1 MIGLVRTM
9 RPHQWVKN
17 LFFVPAPLV
26 FAQALTDVHKAT
38 RTAVAVLLFSLV
50 ASAVYVM
57 NDLVEQVNQSQ
68 AKADQMVEAL
78 ALGEPVEVHQVMI
91 ALNEASNAL
100 NLTLQVRNKAL
111 EAYQEVMRL
120 QI

>member
-1 MIGLVRTM
+1 MPVLPPSIGST
-9 RPHQWVKN
+9 
-17 LFFVPAPLV
+17 
-26 FAQALTDVHKAT
+26 AT
-38 RTAVAVLLFSLV
+38 GNI
-50 ASAVYVM
+50 ASAAGGTKSGDGFSSVM
-57 NDLVEQVNQSQ
+57 NDLVGQVNQSQ
-68 AKADQMVEAL
+68 AKADEMVQSL

>member
-1 MIGLVRTM
+1 MPVTPVNTAAIAG
-9 RPHQWVKN
+9 N
-17 LFFVPAPLV
+17 AAPN
-26 FAQALTDVHKAT
+26 
-38 RTAVAVLLFSLV
+38 VAPTGEGFGS
-50 ASAVYVM
+50 VM
-57 NDLVEQVNQSQ
+57 NDLIGQVNQSQ

-91 ALNEASNAL
+91 ALNEASSAL

-111 EAYQEVMRL
+111 EAYQDVMRL

>member
-1 MIGLVRTM
+1 MPVTPVNTG
-9 RPHQWVKN
+9 
-17 LFFVPAPLV
+17 
-26 FAQALTDVHKAT
+26 
-38 RTAVAVLLFSLV
+38 AVAGNAAPGAAKAGEGFGS
-50 ASAVYVM
+50 VM
-57 NDLVEQVNQSQ
+57 NDLIGQVNQSQ

>member
-1 MIGLVRTM
+1 MPVIPPSVSSAAAG
-9 RPHQWVKN
+9 N
-17 LFFVPAPLV
+17 IAPAANGAKSGDG
-26 FAQALTDVHKAT
+26 FG
-38 RTAVAVLLFSLV
+38 S
-50 ASAVYVM
+50 VM
-57 NDLVEQVNQSQ
+57 NDLIGQVNQSQ
-68 AKADQMVEAL
+68 AKADHMVESL

-111 EAYQEVMRL
+111 EAYQDVMRL

>member
-1 MIGLVRTM
+1 MPVTTPPVSANVAG
-9 RPHQWVKN
+9 N
-17 LFFVPAPLV
+17 LTPAAGNAKSGEG
-26 FAQALTDVHKAT
+26 FG
-38 RTAVAVLLFSLV
+38 S
-50 ASAVYVM
+50 VM
-57 NDLVEQVNQSQ
+57 NDLIGQVNSSQ

>member
-1 MIGLVRTM
+1 MPVI
-9 RPHQWVKN
+9 PSISPN
-17 LFFVPAPLV
+17 
-26 FAQALTDVHKAT
+26 
-38 RTAVAVLLFSLV
+38 VAGSIP
-50 ASAVYVM
+50 SAANGGKSGDGFGSVM
-57 NDLVEQVNQSQ
+57 NDLIGQVNQSQ
-68 AKADQMVEAL
+68 AKADHMVESL

>member
-1 MIGLVRTM
+1 MAVTTPPIG
-9 RPHQWVKN
+9 N
-17 LFFVPAPLV
+17 PA
-26 FAQALTDVHKAT
+26 AGN
-38 RTAVAVLLFSLV
+38 VAPSVDGAKSGSGFGS
-50 ASAVYVM
+50 VM
-57 NDLVEQVNQSQ
+57 NDLIGQVNQSQ
-68 AKADQMVEAL
+68 AKADQMVESL

-91 ALNEASNAL
+91 ALNEASSAL

>member
-1 MIGLVRTM
+1 M
-9 RPHQWVKN
+9 
-17 LFFVPAPLV
+17 PAIPPV
-26 FAQALTDVHKAT
+26 NSGAIAGAAAPESAKSGEGFG
-38 RTAVAVLLFSLV
+38 SL
-50 ASAVYVM
+50 M
-57 NDLVEQVNQSQ
+57 GDLVGQVNKSQ

-78 ALGEPVEVHQVMI
+78 AMGEPVEVHQVMI

>member
-1 MIGLVRTM
+1 MPVTTPPIGSAAAGSIA
-9 RPHQWVKN
+9 
-17 LFFVPAPLV
+17 PAAGGAKSRDG
-26 FAQALTDVHKAT
+26 FG
-38 RTAVAVLLFSLV
+38 S
-50 ASAVYVM
+50 VM
-57 NDLVEQVNQSQ
+57 NDLIGQVNQSQ
-68 AKADQMVEAL
+68 AKADQMVESL

-111 EAYQEVMRL
+111 EAYQDVMRL

>member
-1 MIGLVRTM
+1 MPVTTPPIGANVTA
-9 RPHQWVKN
+9 N
-17 LFFVPAPLV
+17 IVPA
-26 FAQALTDVHKAT
+26 
-38 RTAVAVLLFSLV
+38 
-50 ASAVYVM
+50 SAGKSGDGFGSVM
-57 NDLVEQVNQSQ
+57 NDLIGQVNQSQ

-111 EAYQEVMRL
+111 EAYQDVMRL